1 MSQKITT
8 FLMFEGRAEE
18 AMGFYISLFPD
29 AKMVDIQ
36 RYGPEGPG
44 PEGSV
49 LRATVEIAGQQFMCF
64 NSDVKHGFTFTPA
77 MSLFV
82 TCDSA
87 EEITTLAEKLG
98 DGGQVMMAL
107 DAYPFARKYTWLADR
122 FGVSWQLFL
131 R

>member
-18 AMGFYISLFPD
+18 AMGFHISLFPG
-29 AKMVDIQ
+29 ARMVDIQ

-44 PEGSV
+44 PDGSL

-82 TCDSA
+82 TCDF
-87 EEITTLAEKLG
+87 G
-98 DGGQVMMAL
+98 RGNHH
-107 DAYPFARKYTWLADR
+107 ARRKAGRWR
-122 FGVSWQLFL
+122 
-131 R
+131 RR